1 MRLVV
6 QMIRVARCGLRAFQ
20 VTRLKC
26 VVALAVGVCATVA
39 ASTGPAWAGTPQG
52 PQAITFLVSCPNV
65 APFLATTPSAPS
77 PIAVGTPMAVIPV
90 GILRGRMPENL
101 VMSCTLTDV
110 LTGNV
115 IPGVPLLIAPTSH

>member
-1 MRLVV
+1 MS
-6 QMIRVARCGLRAFQ
+6 QARRA
-20 VTRLKC
+20 VT
-26 VVALAVGVCATVA
+26 AAIGVCAAVLGT
-39 ASTGPAWAGTPQG
+39 TGSAWAGTPQG

-65 APFLATTPSAPS
+65 APFLATTPSAPA
-77 PIAVGTPMAVIPV
+77 PIAVGMPMAVIPV

-115 IPGVPLLIAPTSH
+115 IDGVPLLIAPTSH